1 MRPWTSPAKRGTG
14 TCCHSLHT
22 LGIRC
27 LYWPTCQRKPPATKP
42 CNTTARE
49 GNAALW
55 KNISNFTTNPHYKAL
70 GEKREKRSA
79 SEEIVLRKL
88 FSLNRKH
95 FVMEKF
101 YLWPMKQSVFCII
114 NYCVWSGTCWMADWK
129 LLLFSWPYLHI
140 SLVHP
145 EYSQGFSYFWFDSLM
160 EHPDRSKQRGVWR
173 YFYTCPLLGL
183 IKMEGKGGKQKAKK
197 LPTDEDAS
205 LKSWNTTWNFFHL

>member
-1 MRPWTSPAKRGTG
+1 MRPWTFPAKRGTR

-27 LYWPTCQRKPPATKP
+27 LYLPTYQRKLPATKS

-55 KNISNFTTNPHYKAL
+55 KNMSNFTTNPHYKAL

-114 NYCVWSGTCWMADWK
+114 NYWGLVRYMLNGWLEMTSVFLTLSPHQSSSAWILSGFQ
-129 LLLFSWPYLHI
+129 LLL
-140 SLVHP
+140 V
-145 EYSQGFSYFWFDSLM
+145 WFFDGT
-160 EHPDRSKQRGVWR
+160 PRPQQ
-173 YFYTCPLLGL
+173 T
-183 IKMEGKGGKQKAKK
+183 KG
-197 LPTDEDAS
+197 S
-205 LKSWNTTWNFFHL
+205 LKILLHMSIARTDKDGRQRRETKSKEAANRWGCLTEILE